1 VSALFKTV
9 LVANRGEIAVR
20 VIRTLRRLG
29 IRSVAV
35 YSDPDAGARHVLE
48 ADTAV
53 RLGPAAARESYLDI
67 GKVLDAAVRTGS
79 EAIHPG
85 YGFLSENAHFA
96 AACER
101 AGVVFLGPPAHAIE
115 VMGDKITAKNAVAA
129 FDVPVV
135 PGLAKPGLT
144 DDELVAAAGEVGY
157 PVLIKPSAGGGGK
170 GMRLVDDPALL
181 REALVGARREAASSF
196 GDETLFL
203 ERFVLR
209 PRHIEVQVL
218 GDTHG
223 NVVHL
228 GERECSLQRRHQKV
242 IEEAPSPLLDSQTRA
257 QIGAA
262 ACNTAR
268 SVDYVGVGTVE
279 FIVSADR
286 PDEFFFMEM
295 NTRLQVEHPVTEAIT
310 GLDLVEWQLRVGAG
324 EKLAFAQD
332 NIKLNG
338 HAIEARVY
346 AEDPARGFLPTGGR
360 VLQVFEPSGR
370 NVRVDSSLLP
380 GTVVG
385 SDYDP
390 MLSKVIAYGANRDQA
405 LAQLD
410 RALSQTAVL
419 GVQTNI
425 EFLRFLLA
433 DERVRAGDLDTL
445 LLDQRQADFAPL
457 PAPDDVLAAGGL
469 YRQWALAAR
478 AQGNLWAAPTGW
490 RVGGGA
496 APVRT
501 AMRTALRTAVVSVW
515 GPPQAARV
523 QVGDGE
529 IWSASAQ
536 LGRGQL
542 SVTLDGQRREYRWA
556 EADRHLWIADER
568 GTWQLREAEERKTHR
583 AVGEQQ
589 AEVLSPMPGS
599 VIAVQVASGAEV
611 AEGDVVVVVEAMKM
625 EHSLTAPVSGRVE
638 VLVAVG
644 DQVTVDQVLAR
655 LIPDAAAGPE
665 SERPESK
672 D

>member
-1 VSALFKTV
+1 MFETV

-35 YSDPDAGARHVLE
+35 YSDPDADARHVLE

-67 GKVLDAAVRTGS
+67 DKVVDAAVRTGAQ
-79 EAIHPG
+79 AIHPG
-85 YGFLSENAHFA
+85 YGFLSENADFA

-101 AGVVFLGPPAHAIE
+101 AGVVFLGPPALAIQ

-135 PGLAKPGLT
+135 PGVAKPGLT
-144 DDELVAAAGEVGY
+144 DDDLVAAAEEIGY

-170 GMRLVDDPALL
+170 GMRLVEDPARL
-181 REALVGARREAASSF
+181 REALVSARREAASSF
-196 GDETLFL
+196 GDDTLFL

-218 GDTHG
+218 ADTHG

-242 IEEAPSPLLDSQTRA
+242 IEEAPSPLLDPSTRA
-257 QIGAA
+257 RIGAA

-268 SVDYVGVGTVE
+268 SVDYVGAGTVE
-279 FIVSADR
+279 FIVSAER

-295 NTRLQVEHPVTEAIT
+295 NTRLQVEHPVTEAVT
-310 GLDLVEWQLRVGAG
+310 GLDLVEWQLRVAAG

-332 NIKLNG
+332 EIELRG
-338 HAIEARVY
+338 HAIEARLY
-346 AEDPARGFLPTGGR
+346 AEDPARGFLPTGGQ
-360 VLQVFEPSGR
+360 VLQVFEPSGDG
-370 NVRVDSSLLP
+370 VRVDSSLLA
-380 GTVVG
+380 GTLVG

-390 MLSKVIAYGANRDQA
+390 MLSKVIAHGTDRDEALAKLDAA
-405 LAQLD
+405 LAQ
-410 RALSQTAVL
+410 TMVL

-433 DERVRAGDLDTL
+433 DKRVRAGDLDTG
-445 LLDQRQADFAPL
+445 LLDERVADFAPL

-469 YRQWALAAR
+469 YRQWALSLRGLQAA
-478 AQGNLWAAPTGW
+478 GNPWAVPTGF
-490 RVGGGA
+490 RVGGAA

-501 AMRTALRTAVVSVW
+501 AMRTPLRSETVSVW
-515 GPPQAARV
+515 GLPEAARV

-529 IWSASAQ
+529 THSASAQ
-536 LGRGQL
+536 VERALM
-542 SVTLDGQRREYRWA
+542 SVTLDGLRREYRWA
-556 EADRHLWIADER
+556 EEDRHLWIADER
-568 GTWQLREAEERKTHR
+568 GTWHLREAEEQKIHR
-583 AVGEQQ
+583 AAGARQ
-589 AEVLSPMPGS
+589 AEILSPMPGS
-599 VIAVQVASGAEV
+599 VIAVQASSGAPV
-611 AEGDVVVVVEAMKM
+611 SEGDVVVVVEAMKM
-625 EHSLTAPVSGRVE
+625 EHSLAAPASGKVE
-638 VLVAVG
+638 VLVSVG
-644 DQVTVDQVLAR
+644 DQVKVDQVLAR
-655 LIPDAAAGPE
+655 IKDQE
-665 SERPESK
+665 S
-672 D
+672 

>member
-1 VSALFKTV
+1 VSAVFETV
-9 LVANRGEIAVR
+9 LVANRGEIAAR

-35 YSDPDAGARHVLE
+35 YSDPDADARHVLE

-67 GKVLDAAVRTGS
+67 DKVVDAAVRTGAQ
-79 EAIHPG
+79 AIHPG
-85 YGFLSENAHFA
+85 YGFLSENADFA

-101 AGVVFLGPPAHAIE
+101 AGVVFLGPPALAIQ

-135 PGLAKPGLT
+135 PGVAKPGLT
-144 DDELVAAAGEVGY
+144 DDDLVAAAEEIGY

-170 GMRLVDDPALL
+170 GMRLVEDPARL
-181 REALVGARREAASSF
+181 REALVSARREAASSF
-196 GDETLFL
+196 GDDTLFL

-218 GDTHG
+218 ADTHG

-242 IEEAPSPLLDSQTRA
+242 IEEAPSPLLDTSTRA
-257 QIGAA
+257 RIGAA

-268 SVDYVGVGTVE
+268 SVDYVGAGTVE
-279 FIVSADR
+279 FIVSAER

-295 NTRLQVEHPVTEAIT
+295 NTRLQVEHPVTEAVT
-310 GLDLVEWQLRVGAG
+310 GLDLVEWQLRVAAG

-332 NIKLNG
+332 EIELRG

-346 AEDPARGFLPTGGR
+346 AEDPARGFLPTGGQ
-360 VLQVFEPSGR
+360 VLQVFEPSGDG
-370 NVRVDSSLLP
+370 VRVDSSLLA
-380 GTVVG
+380 GTLVG

-390 MLSKVIAYGANRDQA
+390 MLSKVIAHGTDRDEALAKLDAA
-405 LAQLD
+405 LAQ
-410 RALSQTAVL
+410 TMVL

-433 DERVRAGDLDTL
+433 DERVRAGDLDTG
-445 LLDQRQADFAPL
+445 LLDERVADFAPL

-469 YRQWALAAR
+469 YRQWALSLRGLQAA
-478 AQGNLWAAPTGW
+478 GNPWAVPTGF
-490 RVGGGA
+490 RVGGAA

-501 AMRTALRTAVVSVW
+501 AMRTPLRSETVSVW
-515 GPPQAARV
+515 GLPEAARV

-529 IWSASAQ
+529 THSASAQ
-536 LGRGQL
+536 VERALM
-542 SVTLDGQRREYRWA
+542 SVTLDGLRREYRWA
-556 EADRHLWIADER
+556 EEDRHLWIADER
-568 GTWQLREAEERKTHR
+568 GTWHLREAEEQKIHR
-583 AVGEQQ
+583 AAGARQ
-589 AEVLSPMPGS
+589 AEILSPMPGS
-599 VIAVQVASGAEV
+599 VIAVQASSGAPV
-611 AEGDVVVVVEAMKM
+611 SEGDVVVVVEAMKM
-625 EHSLTAPVSGRVE
+625 EHSLAAPASGKVE
-638 VLVAVG
+638 VLVSVG
-644 DQVTVDQVLAR
+644 DQVKVDQVLAR
-655 LIPDAAAGPE
+655 IKDQE
-665 SERPESK
+665 S
-672 D
+672 

>member
-1 VSALFKTV
+1 MFETV

-35 YSDPDAGARHVLE
+35 YSDPDADARHVLE

-67 GKVLDAAVRTGS
+67 DKVVDAAVRTGAQ
-79 EAIHPG
+79 AIHPG
-85 YGFLSENAHFA
+85 YGFLSENADFA

-101 AGVVFLGPPAHAIE
+101 AGVVFLGPPALAIQ

-135 PGLAKPGLT
+135 PGVAKPGLT
-144 DDELVAAAGEVGY
+144 DDDLVAAAEEIGY

-170 GMRLVDDPALL
+170 GMRLVEDPARL
-181 REALVGARREAASSF
+181 REALVSARREAASSF
-196 GDETLFL
+196 GDDTLFL

-218 GDTHG
+218 ADTHG

-242 IEEAPSPLLDSQTRA
+242 IEEAPSPLLDTSTRA
-257 QIGAA
+257 RIGAA

-268 SVDYVGVGTVE
+268 SVDYVGAGTVE
-279 FIVSADR
+279 FIVSAER

-295 NTRLQVEHPVTEAIT
+295 NTRLQVEHPVTEAVT
-310 GLDLVEWQLRVGAG
+310 GLDLVEWQLRVAAG

-332 NIKLNG
+332 EIELRG
-338 HAIEARVY
+338 HAIEARLY
-346 AEDPARGFLPTGGR
+346 AEDPARGFLPTGGQ
-360 VLQVFEPSGR
+360 VLQVFEPSGDG
-370 NVRVDSSLLP
+370 VRVDSSLLA
-380 GTVVG
+380 GTLVG

-390 MLSKVIAYGANRDQA
+390 MLSKVIAHGTDRDEALAKLDAA
-405 LAQLD
+405 LAQ
-410 RALSQTAVL
+410 TMIL

-433 DERVRAGDLDTL
+433 DERVRAGDLDTG
-445 LLDQRQADFAPL
+445 LLDERVADFAPL

-469 YRQWALAAR
+469 YRQWALSLRGLQAA
-478 AQGNLWAAPTGW
+478 GNPWAVPTGF
-490 RVGGGA
+490 RVGGAA

-501 AMRTALRTAVVSVW
+501 AMRTPLRSETVSVW
-515 GPPQAARV
+515 GLPEAARV

-529 IWSASAQ
+529 THSASAQ
-536 LGRGQL
+536 VERALM
-542 SVTLDGQRREYRWA
+542 SVTLDGLRREYRWA
-556 EADRHLWIADER
+556 EEDRHLWIADER
-568 GTWQLREAEERKTHR
+568 GTWHLREAEEQKIHR
-583 AVGEQQ
+583 AAGARQ
-589 AEVLSPMPGS
+589 AEILSPMPGS
-599 VIAVQVASGAEV
+599 VIAVQASSGAPV
-611 AEGDVVVVVEAMKM
+611 SEGDVVVVVEAMKM
-625 EHSLTAPVSGRVE
+625 EHSLAAPASGKVE
-638 VLVAVG
+638 VLVSVG
-644 DQVTVDQVLAR
+644 DQVKVDQVLAR
-655 LIPDAAAGPE
+655 IKDQE
-665 SERPESK
+665 S
-672 D
+672 

>member
-1 VSALFKTV
+1 MFDTV

-35 YSDPDAGARHVLE
+35 YSDPDATARHVLE

-67 GKVLDAAVRTGS
+67 DKVVDAAVRTGS
-79 EAIHPG
+79 QAIHPG
-85 YGFLSENAHFA
+85 YGFLSENADFA
-96 AACER
+96 VACER
-101 AGVVFLGPPAHAIE
+101 AGVVFLGPPARAIR

-135 PGLAKPGLT
+135 PGVAKPGLT
-144 DDELVAAAGEVGY
+144 DDELVAAAEEIGY

-170 GMRLVDDPALL
+170 GMRLVEDPARL

-196 GDETLFL
+196 GDDTLFL

-218 GDTHG
+218 ADTHG

-242 IEEAPSPLLDSQTRA
+242 IEEAPSPLLDPETRA
-257 QIGAA
+257 RIGAA

-268 SVDYVGVGTVE
+268 SVDYVGAGTVE

-295 NTRLQVEHPVTEAIT
+295 NTRLQVEHPVTEAVT
-310 GLDLVEWQLRVGAG
+310 GLDLVEWQLRVAAG
-324 EKLAFAQD
+324 EKLGFAQD
-332 NIKLNG
+332 DVELRG

-346 AEDPARGFLPTGGR
+346 AEDPARGFLPTGGQ
-360 VLQVFEPSGR
+360 VLQVFEPSGAG
-370 NVRVDSSLLP
+370 VRVDSSLLS
-380 GTVVG
+380 GTLVG

-390 MLSKVIAYGANRDQA
+390 MLSKVIAYGHDRDEA
-405 LAQLD
+405 LAKLD
-410 RALSQTAVL
+410 RALAQTVIL

-433 DERVRAGDLDTL
+433 DERVRAGDLDTA
-445 LLDQRQADFAPL
+445 LLDERLADFAPA
-457 PAPDDVLAAGGL
+457 PPPDDVLAAGGL
-469 YRQWALAAR
+469 YRQWALSFTAR
-478 AQGNLWAAPTGW
+478 RARGNPWAMPTGW

-501 AMRTALRTAVVSVW
+501 AMRTPLRTETVSVW
-515 GPPQAARV
+515 GLPEAARA
-523 QVGDGE
+523 QVGDAE
-529 IWSASAQ
+529 IHSASVQ
-536 LGRGQL
+536 LDRARM
-542 SVTLDGQRREYRWA
+542 SVTLDGLRREYRWA

-568 GTWQLREAEERKTHR
+568 GTWHLREAEEHKIHR
-583 AVGEQQ
+583 AVGARQ
-589 AEVLSPMPGS
+589 AEIVSPMPGN
-599 VIAVQVASGAEV
+599 VIAVQADSGAEIS
-611 AEGDVVVVVEAMKM
+611 EGDVVVVVEAMKM
-625 EHSLTAPVSGRVE
+625 EHSLAAPVSGRVE
-638 VLVAVG
+638 VLVSVG

-655 LIPDAAAGPE
+655 LDE
-665 SERPESK
+665 ESK
-672 D
+672 DET